1 MCLLY
6 IMSIRR
12 LKKIDNATQPF
23 YIITPF
29 SLVLEYIW
37 VGGDNELRSKT
48 RVIYDWSHG
57 DPKNETID
65 LIPHWNYDGSSTNQA
80 DCNKNTEV
88 KIKPCFVCPDPLN
101 KSDSQIKY
109 FLVLCDT
116 YDIDDQPLATNT
128 RYNANKLFQIDLFKN
143 EPWYGLE
150 QEYFIFPKN
159 SSPLHSTEYGL
170 MRENAEIVCN
180 RYYCGVNNL
189 SLERTI
195 VTEHLDAC
203 IRAGLTI
210 SGINAEVSP
219 SQWEFQIGPVEGITA
234 GDQMLIAHFLLDRI
248 AEKYDATIC
257 YDPKP
262 FTTLNGSGCHTNF
275 STVATRESYDSILTY
290 MSKLEKNHSLHISAY
305 GKDNDKR
312 LTGKNETSSMEQFS
326 WGVGTRNTSIRIPNE
341 VYANKKGYFED
352 RRPAANMDPYV
363 VTSLIYKTCCLE

>member
-1 MCLLY
+1 MTL
-6 IMSIRR
+6 RR
-12 LKKIDNATQPF
+12 LIRMPEPALYVNRPF
-23 YIITPF
+23 T
-29 SLVLEYIW
+29 LVLEYIW
-37 VGGDNELRSKT
+37 VGGNNELRSKT
-48 RVIYDWSHG
+48 KVIHDWQHG
-57 DPKNETID
+57 DPIND
-65 LIPHWNYDGSSTNQA
+65 NIPIWNYDGSSTNQA
-80 DCNKNTEV
+80 DSDKNTEV

-101 KSDSQIKY
+101 KSDTQIKY

-128 RYNANKLFQIDLFKN
+128 RYNANELFKIDAFKN

-170 MRENAEIVCN
+170 IRENTEIECN
-180 RYYCGVNNL
+180 RFYCGVNNFT
-189 SLERTI
+189 LERKI

-234 GDQMLIAHFLLDRI
+234 GDQMLIARFLLDRI
-248 AEKYDATIC
+248 AEKYDVIIC
-257 YDPKP
+257 YEPKP
-262 FTTLNGSGCHTNF
+262 FKHLNGSGCHTNF
-275 STVATRESYDSILTY
+275 STAATRENYDAILEC
-290 MSKLEKNHSLHISAY
+290 MQKLEKNHTSHISAY
-305 GKDNDKR
+305 GKDNDQR
-312 LTGKNETSSMEQFS
+312 LTGKHETSSMDKFS

-352 RRPAANMDPYV
+352 RRPAANIDPYV